1 MLDNIDDWKKAPVWT
16 PNKIKFKTKKWFQY
30 LK

>member
-1 MLDNIDDWKKAPVWT
+1 MLNNIDDWKKAPVWT
-16 PNKIKFKTKKWFQY
+16 PNKIKIKTKKWFQY